1 MSSAG
6 NHQSSGQQG
15 EPNSNTSSVRVL
27 PTRNISAASAPSHFT
42 GENVSAGIQSGVSSA
57 VTEQATNT
65 VATSAPEE
73 RSSLPDL
80 SSERSTSIVCLFCNL
95 IISCSLHLCPITN
108 LQFLNQGERGKEH
121 CEDLRRPEVD
131 TSGDAKLTKKTTPE
145 VVTPLG
151 LGLGGLDRKV
161 MNEFCCQCMPIDKKC
176 WFLVPNAYS
185 RSMFC
190 FFFWLKE
197 TKQAA

>member
-27 PTRNISAASAPSHFT
+27 PTRNISAASAPAHST

-57 VTEQATNT
+57 MTEQGTNT

-80 SSERSTSIVCLFCNL
+80 PSERSNSIVCLFCNL
-95 IISCSLHLCPITN
+95 IISCCCSLHLCPITN

-121 CEDLRRPEVD
+121 CEDLGHPEVD
-131 TSGDAKLTKKTTPE
+131 TTGDTKLNKKATPE

-161 MNEFCCQCMPIDKKC
+161 MNEFCCQCISPIDKKC
-176 WFLVPNAYS
+176 WWYLVPNA
-185 RSMFC
+185 
-190 FFFWLKE
+190 
-197 TKQAA
+197 